1 MSETVNPVPSN
12 YGTVTPYLIIKGAN
26 AAIEFYKKVFG
37 ATERMRIGGPGGI
50 LGHAEIQIGDSVIML
65 ADEFPDLGFKSPKAY
80 GGTPVS
86 TCLYVAKVD
95 EVFAKAVSEGAE
107 VLKPVEDQ
115 FYGDR
120 SGTVVD
126 PFGHVWTISSRIEDL
141 TAAEVQQRAAA
152 AFGGGGDV

>member
-12 YGTVTPYLIIKGAN
+12 YGTVTPYLIIKGAI

-80 GGTPVS
+80 GLS
-86 TCLYVAKVD
+86 LI
-95 EVFAKAVSEGAE
+95 
-107 VLKPVEDQ
+107 
-115 FYGDR
+115 
-120 SGTVVD
+120 
-126 PFGHVWTISSRIEDL
+126 HI
-141 TAAEVQQRAAA
+141 
-152 AFGGGGDV
+152 